1 MLYLVFLFKTNVIL
15 SIFEYCEKQK
25 KNSINKLT
33 RSYKVVVSSEDTFEE
48 RLSFSTNKFN
58 VFLVLSLYSIIL
70 IAFTISVVFFT
81 QIREMVPGYSS
92 SDLLT
97 QAIYLTKKT
106 DSLEKELELNNTF
119 YKSIEN
125 VLSGKT
131 EQIIY
136 KDTLALSNE
145 KDNIDFQA
153 VLTNAE
159 DSILRK
165 YVEEE
170 DKFNLTK
177 NELVIENKMFVS
189 PVKGQITQK
198 FDPLNNHFALD
209 ILVDTGTPVK
219 SILEGKVIFS
229 EWSVDTGHVLII
241 DHGDDIISV
250 YKHNSKVLKTQNNF
264 VKAGEVIAYSGNQGT
279 LSTGPH
285 LHFELWKNGTP
296 INPEPLFNFN

>member
-1 MLYLVFLFKTNVIL
+1 MNTVKNK
-15 SIFEYCEKQK
+15 KQK

-33 RSYKVVVSSEDTFEE
+33 RSYKVVISSEDTFEE

-106 DSLEKELELNNTF
+106 DSLENELELNNTF

>member
-1 MLYLVFLFKTNVIL
+1 MNTVKNK
-15 SIFEYCEKQK
+15 KQK

-106 DSLEKELELNNTF
+106 DSLENELELNNTF

-136 KDTLALSNE
+136 KDSLNINNE
-145 KDNIDFQA
+145 IDNIDLKA
-153 VLTNAE
+153 VLANAE

>member
-1 MLYLVFLFKTNVIL
+1 MNTVKNK
-15 SIFEYCEKQK
+15 KQK

-106 DSLEKELELNNTF
+106 DSLENELDLNNTF

-136 KDTLALSNE
+136 KDTLAVSKK

-153 VLTNAE
+153 VLANAE

-209 ILVDTGTPVK
+209 ILADTGTPVK

>member
-1 MLYLVFLFKTNVIL
+1 MNTVKNK
-15 SIFEYCEKQK
+15 KQK
-25 KNSINKLT
+25 KNSIIKLT
-33 RSYKVVVSSEDTFEE
+33 RTYKVVVSSEDTFEE

-106 DSLEKELELNNTF
+106 DSLENELELNNTF

-125 VLSGKT
+125 VLSGKA

-136 KDTLALSNE
+136 KDTLAITNE

-153 VLTNAE
+153 VLANAE

-165 YVEEE
+165 YIEEE

-229 EWSVDTGHVLII
+229 EWSIDTGHVLII

-296 INPEPLFNFN
+296 VNPEPLFNFN

>member
-1 MLYLVFLFKTNVIL
+1 VKNK
-15 SIFEYCEKQK
+15 KQK

-106 DSLEKELELNNTF
+106 DSLENELELNNTF

-136 KDTLALSNE
+136 KDTLAVSKE

-153 VLTNAE
+153 VLANAE

-165 YVEEE
+165 YIEEE

-229 EWSVDTGHVLII
+229 EWSIDTGHVLII
-241 DHGDDIISV
+241 DHGDNIISV

>member
-1 MLYLVFLFKTNVIL
+1 MKNK
-15 SIFEYCEKQK
+15 KQK
-25 KNSINKLT
+25 NNSINKLI

-58 VFLVLSLYSIIL
+58 VFLVMTLYSIIL

-81 QIREMVPGYSS
+81 QLREMVPGYSS

-106 DSLEKELELNNTF
+106 DSLENELELNNTF

-136 KDTLALSNE
+136 KDSLNFINE
-145 KDNIDFQA
+145 TDNIDPQS
-153 VLTNAE
+153 VLANAE

-177 NELVIENKMFVS
+177 NELVIENKMFVN

-198 FDPLNNHFALD
+198 FNPLDNHFALD

-285 LHFELWKNGTP
+285 LHFELWKDGTP

>member
-1 MLYLVFLFKTNVIL
+1 MKNK
-15 SIFEYCEKQK
+15 KQK

-106 DSLEKELELNNTF
+106 DSLENELELNNTF

>member
-1 MLYLVFLFKTNVIL
+1 MNTVKNK
-15 SIFEYCEKQK
+15 KQK

-70 IAFTISVVFFT
+70 IAFTISVIFFT

-106 DSLEKELELNNTF
+106 DSLENELELNNTF

>member
-1 MLYLVFLFKTNVIL
+1 MNTVKNK
-15 SIFEYCEKQK
+15 KQK

-136 KDTLALSNE
+136 KDSLNISNE
-145 KDNIDFQA
+145 INNIDFQV